1 MKMEGNKLPNLQ
13 LVVFI
18 QCKKNHAAN
27 QSTMEANRVKIVSST
42 IAVRALKAC
51 RKGAPYPFPFHNEV
65 KNCKECSRNKF
76 LVLISA
82 ISITYNNLYIF

>member
-27 QSTMEANRVKIVSST
+27 QSTIEANRVKIVSST
-42 IAVRALKAC
+42 KAVRAQSVSERC
-51 RKGAPYPFPFHNEV
+51 T
-65 KNCKECSRNKF
+65 
-76 LVLISA
+76 ISV
-82 ISITYNNLYIF
+82 SVP